1 MDDRRLAM
9 RYRTDHAERILKRP
23 FATRRTPTRLRM
35 RQIKKTTPYGA
46 VLLCSLACGMNA
58 VGVGSPHDFDLLEW
72 LERRLAFGSFAF
84 SGRSRG
90 FGSMTIRL
98 QSRHVKREFPE
109 GAVQVVAKKLRRSLC
124 NTKGAPEM
132 TESQKVAPIGRARKT
147 KTNPGLNFSA
157 AAIQAIN
164 EAKAECERLT
174 AMDVAAQELD
184 GRARHTIA
192 RQDGDIRRLLK
203 DIAELEARNDVA
215 ITNMLKWQQRC
226 EMETIVTARALT
238 ERHEARRLIA
248 ALVSNDPND
257 NAAPGAISYA
267 VWKQEAERFLRGQG
281 GA

>member
-1 MDDRRLAM
+1 
-9 RYRTDHAERILKRP
+9 
-23 FATRRTPTRLRM
+23 
-35 RQIKKTTPYGA
+35 
-46 VLLCSLACGMNA
+46 
-58 VGVGSPHDFDLLEW
+58 
-72 LERRLAFGSFAF
+72 
-84 SGRSRG
+84 
-90 FGSMTIRL
+90 MTIRL

-147 KTNPGLNFSA
+147 KANPDLNFSA

-192 RQDGDIRRLLK
+192 RQDADIRRLVK

-215 ITNMLKWQQRC
+215 ITNMLKWQLQC
-226 EMETIVTARALT
+226 EIQTRVAARVFA
-238 ERHEARRLIA
+238 ERDEARNIIA
-248 ALVSNDPND
+248 TLVNNDPND
-257 NAAPGAISYA
+257 DAADGVSVYA
-267 VWKQEAERFLRGQG
+267 VWKKDAERFLRGPHV
-281 GA
+281 A